1 MVTLEIPLR
10 IGSFLPGGYI
20 RALNS
25 GTLRKGTMALEHI
38 GSNLAIATEQ
48 FCEHQELPSSLRLQ
62 FLHP

>member
-1 MVTLEIPLR
+1 MSKELLEYVHFCLVVTLEIPLR

-38 GSNLAIATEQ
+38 GSNLAIAT
-48 FCEHQELPSSLRLQ
+48 
-62 FLHP
+62 